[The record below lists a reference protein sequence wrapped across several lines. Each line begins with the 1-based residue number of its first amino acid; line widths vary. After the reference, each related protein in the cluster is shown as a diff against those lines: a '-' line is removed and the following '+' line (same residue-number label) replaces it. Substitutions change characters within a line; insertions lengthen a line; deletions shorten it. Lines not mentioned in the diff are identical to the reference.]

1 MSDDLEEA
9 TEELADASDVEE
21 IEKTLQA
28 IMPDGWDT
36 EEVSRALKA
45 VGEEPEKP
53 RSLAD
58 GSDEEPEYNGR
69 IVGVSDPDPY

>member
-1 MSDDLEEA
+1 MDGMVEEEDLEDA
-9 TEELADASDVEE
+9 TEELADASDVDE

-58 GSDEEPEYNGR
+58 GSDE
-69 IVGVSDPDPY
+69 

>member
-1 MSDDLEEA
+1 
-9 TEELADASDVEE
+9 
-21 IEKTLQA
+21 
-28 IMPDGWDT
+28 MPDGWDT
-36 EEVSRALKA
+36 DKVSRALKA